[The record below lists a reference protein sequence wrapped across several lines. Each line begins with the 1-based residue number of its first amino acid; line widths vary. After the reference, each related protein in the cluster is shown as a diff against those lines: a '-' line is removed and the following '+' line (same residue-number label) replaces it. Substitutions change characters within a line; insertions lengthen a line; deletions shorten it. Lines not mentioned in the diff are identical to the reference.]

1 MIYTFVKGQKKVIDT
16 LYTFVNGQKK
26 YIHTVDTFI
35 DGNRKNLFISSLH
48 PSFYVL
54 VGSDNTSTDKIYVIS
69 KKNHNLREIITL
81 PKNLYGI
88 ETIGYYNTLSKKL
101 LLFGPDSFNTNFV
114 NVIVIDCRRNIVSSS
129 TSSSIDP
136 HTYAYNNESGLF
148 CIMDKNLTTLHMF
161 NLMTDEQYEL
171 DISQLNLSN
180 IFSCNIIVR
189 SNIPYLIIGGYNNV
203 GEKSTFFYI
212 NISNPQSINP
222 VQYTSQPNETGDISG
237 ATSYSIN
244 PYLVNIKTPIIYTR
258 GEMIGYST
266 YLNLVKYNSFTR
278 INTGSQNRYRF
289 LGYCSS
295 LGYIYKCRDTN
306 NFYYCNPN
314 TNSIRTLNIDLTEAH
329 QSEFSMDYPLKW
341 SNSLCLGVD
350 ENSTQ
355 LNYILCSN
363 YNPDTEEDKSIGLI
377 CSGGVFKK
385 FTVSNIYNSIGAVSC
400 SDEQN
405 IYFLTSG
412 ESYVGGMCDSF
423 ITGVHLEST
432 SSTPVVTQYNLPAE
446 LYESIQANQENIY
459 GLFVSY

>member
-35 DGNRKNLFISSLH
+35 EGSRKNLFISSLH

-54 VGSDNTSTDKIYVIS
+54 VSSYNTSTDKIYVIS
-69 KKNHNLREIITL
+69 KKNHNLRETITL
-81 PKNLYGI
+81 PKKLYGRG
-88 ETIGYYNTLSKKL
+88 TIGYYNTLSKKL
-101 LLFGPDSFNTNFV
+101 LLFGPTRYDADFF

-212 NISNPQSINP
+212 NISNPQSITP

-295 LGYIYKCRDTN
+295 LGYIYKCRNTN

-329 QSEFSMDYPLKW
+329 QSDFDFEYPLKW
-341 SNSLCLGVD
+341 SDSLCLSVD

-363 YNPDTEEDKSIGLI
+363 SGPRPGEEKSIGLI

-385 FTVSNIYNSIGAVSC
+385 FDVANNFNSIGVVSC
-400 SDEQN
+400 SDDQN
-405 IYFLTSG
+405 IYFLTSDDDYLG
-412 ESYVGGMCDSF
+412 NICDNF
-423 ITGVHLEST
+423 ITGIHLEST

-446 LYESIQANQENIY
+446 LYEIIQANQESIY